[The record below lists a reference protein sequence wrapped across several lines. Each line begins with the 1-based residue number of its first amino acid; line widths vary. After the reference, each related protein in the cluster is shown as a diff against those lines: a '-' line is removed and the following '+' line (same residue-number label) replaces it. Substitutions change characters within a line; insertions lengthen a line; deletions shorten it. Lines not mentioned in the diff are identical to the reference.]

1 MLSDEETLII
11 QIQTDL
17 SLLVDGLVG
26 NEKPDVDSIISE
38 LKRINEKAGKLW
50 KMINTAMID
59 AERDF
64 GVEGKE
70 DEEN

>member
-26 NEKPDVDSIISE
+26 NENPDVDSIIFE

-50 KMINTAMID
+50 KIINTAMID
-59 AERDF
+59 AERDS
-64 GVEGKE
+64 GLGGQKDLE
-70 DEEN
+70 D